1 MAQFLNIR
9 KEKFYNVRNKCQN
22 EDFRKLYR
30 FNRENV
36 EWLANYFLED
46 TGEKRGGALPPVDK
60 MKIFL
65 RVVSDPG
72 FQHGVVEELVYTR
85 PLFRKLLLW

>member
-1 MAQFLNIR
+1 MAQFLNVR
-9 KEKFYNVRNKCQN
+9 KEKIYKTRKECI
-22 EDFRKLYR
+22 DDDYKKLYR

-46 TGEKRGGALPPVDK
+46 SGEKRGGALSSVEK

-65 RVVSDPG
+65 INFNCSSNTKR
-72 FQHGVVEELVYTR
+72 
-85 PLFRKLLLW
+85 